1 MTRGPE
7 HLFNRIITIRRRQVT
22 TDATGSPIETWP
34 THLAQVPARIEP
46 LRGEVATYFGRAGR
60 ARRYRLFVGPGLA
73 IVAGDRVAWQGRTM
87 EITFAADVAAM
98 GRLMMLEA
106 QEIN

>member
-1 MTRGPE
+1 MARNPE

-22 TDATGSPIETWP
+22 TDDTGSPTETWP
-34 THLAQVPARIEP
+34 THLVEVAARIEP
-46 LRGEVATYFGRAGR
+46 IRGDVNEHFGRRSAQSTW
-60 ARRYRLFVGPGLA
+60 RLYVGPGLD
-73 IVAGDRVAWQGRTM
+73 IVPGDRAAWQGRTF
-87 EITFAADVAAM
+87 EITFAADIASM